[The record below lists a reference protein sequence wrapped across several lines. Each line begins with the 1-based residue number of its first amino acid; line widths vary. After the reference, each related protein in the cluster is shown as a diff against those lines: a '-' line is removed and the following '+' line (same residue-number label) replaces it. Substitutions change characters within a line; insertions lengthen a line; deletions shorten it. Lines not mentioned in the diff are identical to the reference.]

1 MSKFT
6 KGTWMPSNNGTSNC
20 VDVIDS
26 TGHRICEFFD
36 CLMWH
41 EDEAEDKANIRLIAA
56 APEMYRLLKAF
67 AECLHEDGMF
77 GLMEDAQELIARID
91 GEEEQS

>member
-6 KGTWMPSNNGTSNC
+6 KGTWMPSNDGLS
-20 VDVIDS
+20 VLVRDRE
-26 TGHRICEFFD
+26 GRRICEFIECF
-36 CLMWH
+36 MWH
-41 EDEAEDKANIRLIAA
+41 EDEAEDKANICLIAA